1 MKRLPGVIASAI
13 VLILV
18 SLLPLMMAMGMTVA
32 GVVMRHLPA
41 TQEAQIPS
49 WIAGVMALEG
59 VFFLLVGLW
68 GWITAYGLFR
78 MRRWAR
84 ISMLVIGGGL
94 ALCSLLAAAVTL
106 ALCFA
111 PLPGELRYDAST
123 HGMMQGVLIA
133 IALFELVL
141 MAIGIWWLVYFLRRK
156 VVLAFAAGAAS
167 LQPSRRP
174 LLVAL
179 LAAFNALG
187 VFFCI
192 PAAFLPMP
200 AYFLGALLWGWKKAL
215 LYLLFGAATVASAY
229 GLWMLREWGRRLA
242 IAWQILGAAQVLAC
256 LLFPA
261 RLLVANRAMT
271 QGMGLPAQSSP
282 DPAFEKVM
290 MSFGLSV
297 SLLLLLA
304 TLWMLHYYRAAFQPL
319 AATEEAQR
327 SEAVPQ

>member
-1 MKRLPGVIASAI
+1 MKHLPGVIASAI

-18 SLLPLMMAMGMTVA
+18 SLLPLMMAMGMSIA
-32 GVVMRHLPA
+32 GVAMHHLPA

-49 WIAGVMALEG
+49 SIAGVMVVEG

-111 PLPGELRYDAST
+111 PPPGELRYDAST

-174 LLVAL
+174 LPVAL

-215 LYLLFGAATVASAY
+215 LYLIFAVATVAAAY
-229 GLWMLREWGRRLA
+229 GLWTLREWGRRLA
-242 IAWQILGAAQVLAC
+242 IAWQILGAAQVLVC
-256 LLFPA
+256 LFFP
-261 RLLVANRAMT
+261 LWMVDGNQAMAES
-271 QGMGLPAQSSP
+271 MGLPVPSS